1 MKEKQHMALTLSM
14 TIEEIK
20 KKIKNE
26 VPLQTI
32 ADLNGLDLKTFE
44 KIIRQYEQEH
54 GEQILPKLKPGRP
67 KTSTPARSTKY
78 TRAKAER
85 EKTTAQVVAKVV
97 PVESK
102 IEVDPDVWNT
112 IEGEIKDLERQI
124 ENFKKGIVYR
134 EARIDGWKKILAVI
148 VKKEAPKDD

>member
-1 MKEKQHMALTLSM
+1 MTLSLSM

-54 GEQILPKLKPGRP
+54 GEQILPKRKPGRP

-85 EKTTAQVVAKVV
+85 EKK
-97 PVESK
+97 EDSSDFGK
-102 IEVDPDVWNT
+102 
-112 IEGEIKDLERQI
+112 
-124 ENFKKGIVYR
+124 
-134 EARIDGWKKILAVI
+134 LAVI
-148 VKKEAPKDD
+148 AKMQHEIENLEEYIEKTESDLKYAQLELKAWKQLKEEYDK

>member
-1 MKEKQHMALTLSM
+1 MNLPM

-44 KIIRQYEQEH
+44 KIIRQYEEEH
-54 GEQILPKLKPGRP
+54 NEQILPKRKPGRP

-78 TRAKAER
+78 ARAKKER
-85 EKTTAQVVAKVV
+85 EKSKDATVPKKAIEATLLEARRKHAEEVKRLHEAEKSYKTAQSREMGFRAIVLGL
-97 PVESK
+97 EMLLG
-102 IEVDPDVWNT
+102 
-112 IEGEIKDLERQI
+112 EGGASE
-124 ENFKKGIVYR
+124 
-134 EARIDGWKKILAVI
+134 
-148 VKKEAPKDD
+148 

>member
-32 ADLNGLDLKTFE
+32 ADLNGVDLKTFE
-44 KIIRQYEQEH
+44 KIIRQYEEEH
-54 GEQILPKLKPGRP
+54 KEQILPKRKPGRP

-78 TRAKAER
+78 ARAKAE
-85 EKTTAQVVAKVV
+85 KKPTQVVAKVV
-97 PVESK
+97 PVETK
-102 IEVDPDVWNT
+102 IEVVEDVINSIKFKIRDSEQT
-112 IEGEIKDLERQI
+112 IEA
-124 ENFKKGIVYR
+124 FKKAIASN
-134 EARIDGWKKILAVI
+134 EEHIESWKKILAVC
-148 VKKEAPKDD
+148 KQKEAPKDD

>member
-1 MKEKQHMALTLSM
+1 MAISLSM

-54 GEQILPKLKPGRP
+54 GEQILPKRKPGRP

-78 TRAKAER
+78 ARAKAEK
-85 EKTTAQVVAKVV
+85 EKPKDATV
-97 PVESK
+97 PK
-102 IEVDPDVWNT
+102 RAIEAT
-112 IEGEIKDLERQI
+112 L
-124 ENFKKGIVYR
+124 
-134 EARIDGWKKILAVI
+134 LAVRKQHAAEVEKLHEAEKSYKAAQESEMGFRAI
-148 VKKEAPKDD
+148 VLGLEMLLQKGALPND

>member
-1 MKEKQHMALTLSM
+1 MKLTLSM

-20 KKIKNE
+20 KKIKDE

-44 KIIRQYEQEH
+44 KIIRQYEEEH
-54 GEQILPKLKPGRP
+54 GEQILPKRKPGRP

>member
-1 MKEKQHMALTLSM
+1 MTLSM

-54 GEQILPKLKPGRP
+54 GEQILPKRKPGRP
-67 KTSTPARSTKY
+67 KTQTPARSTKCA
-78 TRAKAER
+78 RAKAEK
-85 EKTTAQVVAKVV
+85 EKPKDATIPKRA
-97 PVESK
+97 
-102 IEVDPDVWNT
+102 IEAT
-112 IEGEIKDLERQI
+112 LL
-124 ENFKKGIVYR
+124 
-134 EARIDGWKKILAVI
+134 EARRKHAERVEKLHEAEAAYKAAQSSEMGFRII
-148 VKKEAPKDD
+148 VLGLEALLEKGGASE

>member
-1 MKEKQHMALTLSM
+1 MTLTLSM

-54 GEQILPKLKPGRP
+54 GEQILPKRKPGRP

-78 TRAKAER
+78 ARAKAER
-85 EKTTAQVVAKVV
+85 EKKEDSSDFGKLAVVAKMQH
-97 PVESK
+97 E
-102 IEVDPDVWNT
+102 
-112 IEGEIKDLERQI
+112 I
-124 ENFKKGIVYR
+124 ENLEEYIEKTESDLKYAQL
-134 EARIDGWKKILAVI
+134 ELKARKQL
-148 VKKEAPKDD
+148 KEEYDK

>member
-1 MKEKQHMALTLSM
+1 MTLSM

-26 VPLQTI
+26 VPLQAI

-54 GEQILPKLKPGRP
+54 GEQILPKRKPGRP

-85 EKTTAQVVAKVV
+85 EKKPAQVVAKVV
-97 PVESK
+97 PVETK
-102 IEVDPDVWNT
+102 IEVDDNT
-112 IEGEIKDLERQI
+112 
-124 ENFKKGIVYR
+124 YR
-134 EARIDGWKKILAVI
+134 EVNRRITAITQHIESLKKDIVFYEEQNESWKKILAVL
-148 VKKEAPKDD
+148 KQKEAPKDD

>member
-1 MKEKQHMALTLSM
+1 MTLSLSM

-44 KIIRQYEQEH
+44 KIIRQYEEEH
-54 GEQILPKLKPGRP
+54 GEQILPKRKPGRP

-78 TRAKAER
+78 ARAKAEK
-85 EKTTAQVVAKVV
+85 EKPKDATIPKRA
-97 PVESK
+97 
-102 IEVDPDVWNT
+102 IEAT
-112 IEGEIKDLERQI
+112 LL
-124 ENFKKGIVYR
+124 
-134 EARIDGWKKILAVI
+134 EARRKHAERVEKLHEAEAAYKAAQSSEMGFRII
-148 VKKEAPKDD
+148 VLGLEALLEKGGASE